1 MASSSGMFVDGTEVD
16 DLSAL
21 LERFTILR
29 VSKQNDENGDGSA
42 GAAKRVQAFLY
53 TEIDGA
59 VVPITDEVS
68 LFGAIASLVQA
79 GLPLKF
85 RTTPSYSDADCE
97 STRGSAG
104 ASTSPFPAVKK
115 KRTREDL
122 VPMIDRDDEGT
133 DDLSRPS
140 SPDVEYPPTHAK
152 SRRRLCTDSCN
163 EMKSTEDSRPSTSD
177 KKSSTAYV
185 GMNISADGLIVS
197 KPDVFEH
204 LLRGD
209 KVLARVKDADGV
221 VTTREL

>member
-1 MASSSGMFVDGTEVD
+1 MFVDGTEVD

-42 GAAKRVQAFLY
+42 GAAKREQAFLY
-53 TEIDGA
+53 TEIDGV

-97 STRGSAG
+97 STRGSTG
-104 ASTSPFPAVKK
+104 SSTSPFPAVKR
-115 KRTREDL
+115 KRSREDL
-122 VPMIDRDDEGT
+122 VPMIDRDEEGT
-133 DDLSRPS
+133 VDLSRPS
-140 SPDVEYPPTHAK
+140 SPDVENSPTHTK
-152 SRRRLCTDSCN
+152 SRRRLCKDDDSCN
-163 EMKSTEDSRPSTSD
+163 EMKSTEDSIPSTSD